1 MKHLAIGP
9 GALGYFALL
18 GALNK
23 LWDSGSLTDLETL
36 SGSSAGAILCFMIAM
51 TNFDFG
57 QVLELSLKVQIRRLK
72 PVIKSLIQSYGL
84 IPRETIRSL
93 IVSVFPDESGITFA
107 QLYKRFPKVVYISAF
122 CVELTQTHYFSVES
136 HPDMPVIDAL
146 CMSVAVPFLFSSF
159 KYGTW
164 HYLDGGSAESS
175 PCGPYLGKPQEDV
188 YILRIEW
195 KENYEVSNFST
206 YIQMIL
212 NSMMKIRYN
221 YDFPTCFVN
230 VGEEDMFDFAAGDSS
245 KQRLFLLGYREAK
258 APSTFQKS
266 CMNDRRVCMCPSCKP
281 LEEPPPS
288 LGSHGSPC
296 EPLDSHS
303 DDIQTEQD
311 AADPCAP

>member
-23 LWDSGSLTDLETL
+23 LWDSGALTDLETL
-36 SGSSAGAILCFMIAM
+36 SGSSAGALLCFLIAM

-57 QVLELSLKVQIRRLK
+57 HVLELSLKVQIRRLK

-93 IVSVFPDESGITFA
+93 IQTVFPGEFDITFA

-136 HPDMPVIDAL
+136 HPNMPVIDAL

-175 PCGPYLGKPQEDV
+175 PCGPYLGKPREDV

-212 NSMMKIRYN
+212 NSMMKCRYN
-221 YDFPTCFVN
+221 YDFPTCFIN
-230 VGEEDMFDFAAGDSS
+230 VGEEDLFDFACGDSS

-266 CMNDRRVCMCPSCKP
+266 CTNDHQACTCPSCKP
-281 LEEPPPS
+281 LEEQQPS
-288 LGSHGSPC
+288 LDSHGSPC
-296 EPLDSHS
+296 ETLDSHF
-303 DDIQTEQD
+303 DDTQTEQD

>member
-23 LWDSGSLTDLETL
+23 LWDSGALTDLETL
-36 SGSSAGAILCFMIAM
+36 SGSSAGALLCFLIAM

-57 QVLELSLKVQIRRLK
+57 HVLELSLKVQIRKLK

-93 IVSVFPDESGITFA
+93 IQTVFPGESDITFA

-136 HPDMPVIDAL
+136 HPNMPVIDAL

-175 PCGPYLGKPQEDV
+175 PCGPYLGKPREDV

-212 NSMMKIRYN
+212 NSMMKCRYN
-221 YDFPTCFVN
+221 YDFPTCFIN
-230 VGEEDMFDFAAGDSS
+230 VGEEDLFDFACGDSS

-266 CMNDRRVCMCPSCKP
+266 CTNDHQACTCPSCKP
-281 LEEPPPS
+281 LEEQQPS
-288 LGSHGSPC
+288 LDSHGSPC
-296 EPLDSHS
+296 ETLDSHF
-303 DDIQTEQD
+303 DDTQTEQD